1 MLLVWIIIIP
11 FIGSIVCWQS
21 QYLNKNMPKWLA
33 LFINIIL
40 VILSIKIYQQIGF
53 NQKSLLIN
61 KIPIWNIEFC
71 TKWINRFNINIHLAI
86 DQLSSL
92 MILLTNVLGI
102 ITIIISWNNINKY
115 PGLFYFNIILIITST
130 IGILLS
136 IDMILFLFFWEFI
149 SIPIYFL
156 ITIWGNK
163 NIKKRTQNAIIFFI
177 YTQISGIILLCSIIM
192 LSYINYK
199 NTNIWSFDYNTLLKV
214 HMSKIIENILMLG
227 FLISFLIKLPIIP
240 IHKWMINTHISN
252 PINSTVDII
261 AFLLK
266 IPLYGILRFNISLF
280 HEAINNFSTIISYLL
295 VIGMFYSSFMA
306 LAQKNLKKLIT
317 YNLIMHTNFALIAIC
332 NINKFIYPGIIIYII
347 SNIISTLALFI
358 LCKQIYKHLNT
369 FNIEK
374 MGGLWKEKKIFPVI
388 TLFFILANIGLPGTG
403 NFIGE
408 IIILLG
414 ILKKSLIISILMSL
428 NLLFSSIYSL
438 IILQKIFYGKQKKI
452 IKIQKTNF
460 KILSVNIILIA
471 TTLLIGLY
479 PEIILK
485 EIKQKTN
492 NIHYY
497 VENK

>member
-11 FIGSIVCWQS
+11 FIGSIICWHS
-21 QYLNKNMPKWLA
+21 QYLNKNIPKWLA

-40 VILSIKIYQQIGF
+40 IILSIKIYQHINF
-53 NQKSLLIN
+53 NQRSFLIN
-61 KIPIWNIEFC
+61 KIPVWDIEFC
-71 TKWINRFNINIHLAI
+71 TKWINRFNINIHFAV

-92 MILLTNVLGI
+92 MILLTNLLGI

-136 IDMILFLFFWEFI
+136 IDMILFLFFWELISVPIFI
-149 SIPIYFL
+149 L
-156 ITIWGNK
+156 IIVWGDK
-163 NIKKRTQNAIIFFI
+163 NIKKRIQNAINFFI
-177 YTQISGIILLCSIIM
+177 YTQISGIILLCSIII

-199 NTNIWSFDYNTLLKV
+199 NTDIWSFNYNTLLKV
-214 HMSKIIENILMLG
+214 HMSKITENILMLG
-227 FLISFLIKLPIIP
+227 FLVSFLIKAPIIP
-240 IHKWMINTHISN
+240 IHKWMIDTHISN
-252 PINSTVDII
+252 PTNSTVDII
-261 AFLLK
+261 GFLLK

-280 HEAINNFSTIISYLL
+280 HEAMSNFSTIISYLL
-295 VIGMFYSSFMA
+295 IVSMFYSSLMA

-317 YNLIMHTNFALIAIC
+317 YNLIMHTKFVLIAIC

-347 SNIISTLALFI
+347 SNILSTLALFI
-358 LCKQIYKHLNT
+358 LCKQIHEHLST

-374 MGGLWKEKKIFPVI
+374 MGGLWKEKKIFPII

-414 ILKKSLIISILMSL
+414 IFKKSLIISILMSL

-438 IILQKIFYGKQKKI
+438 IILQKIFYGKKKKLIKVQKI
-452 IKIQKTNF
+452 NF
-460 KILSVNIILIA
+460 KILSINIFLII

-485 EIKQKTN
+485 EIKYKTN
-492 NIHYY
+492 NINYY
-497 VENK
+497 IENK